1 MQLKTDVANLSKDI
15 ESGAVIN
22 KLGGLSEAKRIKEK
36 RLEIESYGERIT
48 NIENTLN
55 TILELLQQKSQ

>member
-1 MQLKTDVANLSKDI
+1 MDNNIDI
-15 ESGAVIN
+15 LE
-22 KLGGLSEAKRIKEK
+22 EWK

-55 TILELLQQKSQ
+55 SILELLQQKSQ

>member
-22 KLGGLSEAKRIKEK
+22 KSGGLSEAKRIKEK

-55 TILELLQQKSQ
+55 TILELLQQKGQ

>member
-22 KLGGLSEAKRIKEK
+22 KSGGLSEAKRIKEK
-36 RLEIESYGERIT
+36 R
-48 NIENTLN
+48 
-55 TILELLQQKSQ
+55 

>member
-22 KLGGLSEAKRIKEK
+22 KSCGLSEAKRIKEK